1 MIIIKE
7 QKHFKKYMEQS
18 KRFDEISIMRVMAMI
33 MIVAF
38 HTFCFYNGRWVK
50 VDGVDIP
57 VWHRISC
64 FLDVIDLNM
73 FVFISGYLYG
83 YLYIYRNKYRHPLE
97 VIRIK
102 AIRILIPY
110 FFWGILMVIV
120 WPWNYWSKLLIG
132 IGHLWFLLML
142 FGVFTLTVILQLL
155 NSQRIRFTR
164 GVGILLI
171 VVGSLAGFFF
181 SKFVYAGDL
190 FCINRVLY
198 YFPAFMIGYLCA
210 KLRVGWL
217 LPNWAYIILPF
228 AILGLLFLVWN
239 PYPFSL
245 PIEFVVLARTLC
257 AYIICIDF
265 LIILS
270 KVTMSGRIR
279 KIILGIERLSMG
291 LYIFN
296 QIVMDTVF
304 ITPLLNE
311 WFKTHWMIGPFVLFP
326 IGFFPPLLLSYIFNK
341 YKCLRWT
348 IGG

>member
-1 MIIIKE
+1 MDNS
-7 QKHFKKYMEQS
+7 KKFE
-18 KRFDEISIMRVMAMI
+18 EITIMRVLAMT

-38 HTFCFYNGRWVK
+38 HSLCFYNGKWVK
-50 VDGVDIP
+50 VNAIDIP
-57 VWHRISC
+57 IWNKISC

-83 YLYIYRNKYRHPLE
+83 YLYIYRNKYRHPSE

-102 AIRILIPY
+102 AIRLLIPY
-110 FFWGILMVIV
+110 LFWGIPMAIV
-120 WPWNYWSKLLIG
+120 WPWNTWSKLLYG

-155 NSQRIRFTR
+155 NAQRVKFTSK
-164 GVGILLI
+164 VGISLI
-171 VVGSLAGFFF
+171 VIGYILGVVF
-181 SKFVYAGDL
+181 SKYVYTGDFL
-190 FCINRVLY
+190 CINKTLY

-210 KLRVGWL
+210 KLRVAWM
-217 LPNWAYIILPF
+217 LPNWAFIILPF
-228 AILGLLFLVWN
+228 ALLGLFVFVWYPIPL
-239 PYPFSL
+239 PYTL
-245 PIEFVVLARTLC
+245 TIFVRTVLA
-257 AYIICIDF
+257 YVICVDL

-270 KVTMSGRIR
+270 KGTMPDRAR
-279 KIILGIERLSMG
+279 KVVHEIERLSMG

-304 ITPLLNE
+304 ATPVFHR
-311 WFKTHWMIGPFVLFP
+311 WFEVHWMIGPFVLFP

-341 YKCLRWT
+341 YKCLKWT